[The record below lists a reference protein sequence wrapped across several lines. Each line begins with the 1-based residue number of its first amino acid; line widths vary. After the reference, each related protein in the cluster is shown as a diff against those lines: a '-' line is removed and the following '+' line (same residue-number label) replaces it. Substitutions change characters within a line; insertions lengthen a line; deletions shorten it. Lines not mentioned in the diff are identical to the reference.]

1 MKFLALLVFLL
12 SCTLGIDAA
21 SGQGFRGSAAGSRG
35 ASFAAQSG
43 STVIQTRSGFAG
55 GAVIVTPQV
64 RSFAVAPIVQFHTPA
79 PVVVPYVVPYYYRP
93 AFVRRYPSVVIIDA
107 PYVSERTVVTQVAPG
122 VVQAERRSAENPPSD
137 TRTRAS
143 GQLAPFDPTPQ
154 EVVARMLKLV
164 ALRHGDMLYDLGAG
178 DGRMV
183 IAAAKK
189 YGVKAVGFEIDPGL
203 VKLARENVRK
213 QGVENLVEIR
223 QQDFLSA
230 DLAPASVVTLYLS
243 YDGNLVLRPK
253 LLGELKPGARVVS
266 YAFDMGEWQPKIT
279 ERYRDGGG
287 DTHMIYYWQI
297 GEPLAFR

>member
-12 SCTLGIDAA
+12 NCTLGIDAVA
-21 SGQGFRGSAAGSRG
+21 GQGFRGSFSGSRSVG
-35 ASFAAQSG
+35 VAGQTG
-43 STVIQTRSGFAG
+43 STVIQTRSGFAPG
-55 GAVIVTPQV
+55 TVIVTQPV

-79 PVVVPYVVPYYYRP
+79 PVVILSPRP
-93 AFVRRYPSVVIIDA
+93 ALVRRYPSVVIIDA
-107 PYVSERTVVTQVAPG
+107 PYVSDRTVVTQIAPG
-122 VVQAERRSAENPPSD
+122 VVQAERRYADNPPSEA
-137 TRTRAS
+137 RTRVS

-154 EVVARMLKLV
+154 EVVERMLKLV
-164 ALRHGDMLYDLGAG
+164 ALRSGDVLYDLGAG
-178 DGRMV
+178 DGRMA

-189 YGVKAVGFEIDPGL
+189 YGVKAVGFEIDAGL

-230 DLAPASVVTLYLS
+230 DLSPASVVTLYLS

-253 LLGELKPGARVVS
+253 LLGELKSGARVVS
-266 YAFDMGEWQPKIT
+266 YAFDMGEWQAKIT
-279 ERYRDGGG
+279 ERYRDAGG
-287 DTHMIYYWQI
+287 DTHLIYYWQI